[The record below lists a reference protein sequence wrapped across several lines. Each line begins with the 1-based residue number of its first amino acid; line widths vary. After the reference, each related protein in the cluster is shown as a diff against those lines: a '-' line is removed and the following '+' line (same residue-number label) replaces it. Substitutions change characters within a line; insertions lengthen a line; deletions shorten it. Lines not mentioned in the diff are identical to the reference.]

1 MANAQEVLAQ
11 LTNTWS
17 SMLDKFY
24 DSVADEYLQWMA
36 KEYKMDIKSLREKAG
51 PLKAKLLAK
60 ATESVTA
67 VKTTKKPVTKAKIA
81 DESKYGS
88 MPRKEL
94 VELCKSRNLPV
105 KRKNQDMIDQ
115 LKKYDEDHE
124 EKEESEDSENESEP
138 KKAVQEESDNEPE
151 PEKPGKEE
159 SEDSDTEPEPVK
171 TQVKKI
177 VSKKVKPT
185 PPPKNELMEETLSD
199 SEDED

>member
-60 ATESVTA
+60 ATESVNA

-81 DESKYGS
+81 DESKYGT

-124 EKEESEDSENESEP
+124 EKEESEDS
-138 KKAVQEESDNEPE
+138 DTEPE
-151 PEKPGKEE
+151 PAKAEKEE
-159 SEDSDTEPEPVK
+159 SEGSDTEPEPEPVK

-185 PPPKNELMEETLSD
+185 PPPKNELIEETLSD